1 MLILTSGIWL
11 AFLLELSVQG
21 SHDGYLP
28 VGILSTLVWN
38 ILWKI
43 HPTSIQVE
51 AMQFQSLISLASIIN
66 EKYK

>member
-21 SHDGYLP
+21 SHDFP